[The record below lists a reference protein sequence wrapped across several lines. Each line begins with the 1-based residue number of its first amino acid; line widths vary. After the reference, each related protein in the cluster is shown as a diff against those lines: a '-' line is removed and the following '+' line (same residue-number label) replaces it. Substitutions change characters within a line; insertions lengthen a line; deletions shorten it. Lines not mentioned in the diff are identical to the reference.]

1 MKYFLILLFILT
13 PLLYAGPIQPEQ
25 VVVLYNSKVPES
37 KKLADHYA
45 TARNI
50 PATNLIGLDLAD
62 TAEISREDYN
72 LSLRDPLNK
81 TLITRGFKTCLLYTS
96 PSPRDR
102 G

>member
-50 PATNLIGLDLAD
+50 PTTNLIGLDLPD

-81 TLITRGFKTCLLYTS
+81 TLLSLIHI
-96 PSPRDR
+96 
-102 G
+102 